1 MGEIS
6 RKHIPMLR
14 YALCLLIGI
23 GLTQYIPAALSLYA
37 GCIAGAGLL
46 YICIQFFKP
55 SRHYKTYLQVC
66 IVLVCICAGMIRQ
79 ACWKSST
86 SPVVKQLR
94 ITSFPQKNSF
104 QIQFE
109 ASVLNTPA
117 FQFFDAETFLIVCTD
132 TGAAIAYGDVF
143 TTAAPASLIEE
154 RQLPYEFD
162 YKAYLFGNGIRRKIE
177 LCAIHTE
184 SDHTRA
190 RHLYAWI
197 RQSRKQFKKATSLIF
212 TTAESKGLAESLLLG
227 YREELDKNTKDAFL
241 KSGVSHLLAVSG
253 MHTALLYQAVFV
265 FFIPFG
271 QSQKHRF
278 IFLATALV
286 ILAYFTLLSGCSA
299 SVLRAS
305 LMCGMFAIA
314 YAFRKR
320 GSGLNTLGTSM
331 VIMLWFSPY
340 QAWNIGFQLSV
351 LAVIGI
357 LTLHQYLSA
366 HIQPQKKVYRY
377 LVESVSITICAQ
389 ITTLPVIL
397 YHFQS
402 FPLYFIPANMLL
414 IPISTVALF
423 ASMFSIFL
431 VGLGIHANWI
441 FRSTQWLI
449 ELFQQVAASISMLPN
464 SSVAPI
470 SFSFWEAMIVLV
482 VVGYYLVYPF
492 KGNKK
497 IMLLFTSLCLFWS
510 GFRIYQE
517 YRQEQTTRKLFIS
530 NGKRSLYLIQNGLM
544 AQAYTQVPVKPADK
558 AHLQAYFHIT
568 ELSEVSLNEKAMG
581 LTDRNTACTLGWVYR
596 KNCSTFPQSPH
607 ILFSYKESDS
617 IRYQAKNY
625 HSLKV
630 KRLVPIY

>member
-1 MGEIS
+1 MF
-6 RKHIPMLR
+6 R

-23 GLTQYIPAALSLYA
+23 GLTHYIPLSLSLYA
-37 GCIAGAGLL
+37 ALMAGAAML
-46 YICIQFFKP
+46 YICIQFFR
-55 SRHYKTYLQVC
+55 STAMYKIYLQ
-66 IVLVCICAGMIRQ
+66 ISIILICICAGIIRQ
-79 ACWKSST
+79 ALWESNT
-86 SPVVKQLR
+86 SPALKQIR

-109 ASVLNTPA
+109 ATVVNTPP
-117 FQFFDAETFLIVCTD
+117 FHFFDAETFLIICKD
-132 TGAAIAYGDVF
+132 TGAAVSYGDVF
-143 TTAAPASLIEE
+143 TTAADASGIEE
-154 RQLPYEFD
+154 RQLPYAFD

-177 LCAIHTE
+177 LCSIYPEKDETV
-184 SDHTRA
+184 A

-197 RQSRKQFKKATSLIF
+197 LQSRKQFKKATARIF
-212 TTAESKGLAESLLLG
+212 TTPESKGLAESLLLG

-253 MHTALLYQAVFV
+253 MHTALLYQAVFL

-278 IFLATALV
+278 VFLATALV
-286 ILAYFTLLSGCSA
+286 ILAYFTLLSGCSS

-305 LMCGMFAIA
+305 IMCGMFATA

-331 VIMLWFSPY
+331 VVMLWFSPY

-366 HIQPQKKVYRY
+366 HIQPQQKIYKYVF
-377 LVESVSITICAQ
+377 ESMSITICAQ

-402 FPLYFIPANMLL
+402 FPLYFIPANILL
-414 IPISTVALF
+414 IPISTAALF

-431 VGLGIHANWI
+431 VGLGLHVSWI
-441 FRSTQWLI
+441 FAVTQWLI
-449 ELFQQVAASISMLPN
+449 EIFQQVAAYISQLPN
-464 SSVAPI
+464 SSIAPI
-470 SFSFWEAMIVLV
+470 SFSFWEALV
-482 VVGYYLVYPF
+482 VIAVVGYYLVYPF
-492 KGNKK
+492 QGNKK
-497 IMLLFTSLCLFWS
+497 IIYLFTSICFFWS
-510 GFRIYQE
+510 AYRIYQE
-517 YRQEQTTRKLFIS
+517 HVQQEVNQKLFVS
-530 NGKRSLYLIQNGLM
+530 NGKRSFYLLQNGLHG
-544 AQAYTQVPVKPADK
+544 QAYVQVPLKPADK
-558 AHLQAYFHIT
+558 AQIQAYFHIT
-568 ELSEVSLNEKAMG
+568 RFTELPLSENAMG
-581 LTDRNTACTLGWVYR
+581 LCDTDSLGSLAWVYR
-596 KNCSTFPQSPH
+596 KNCSTLPISPR

-617 IRYQAKNY
+617 VVYRARKH

-630 KRLVPIY
+630 KSMICIH